1 MDYVDYTTTALKI
14 YWSKISPIPTAMVAA
29 CPGLPEE
36 SDLVP
41 GVYEGGL
48 KVWEASLDL
57 VEHLVC
63 PNGGGGGGGGSGLFA
78 HGEVMAVTGR
88 RKSVLEVRRQTK
100 LNKRLWIMRLCCC
113 RFFYGVCVGMGGGF

>member
-1 MDYVDYTTTALKI
+1 M
-14 YWSKISPIPTAMVAA
+14 AMGAA
-29 CPGLPEE
+29 YPDLPEE

-63 PNGGGGGGGGSGLFA
+63 PRGGSGLFA
-78 HGEVMAVTGR
+78 QDGAIAATGR
-88 RKSVLEVRRQTK
+88 TKSVLEVRSTACSRCVQLRSRPRSTEVV
-100 LNKRLWIMRLCCC
+100 
-113 RFFYGVCVGMGGGF
+113 GVRRAVGLLLRAVFRSGGVRWMGGGF

>member
-1 MDYVDYTTTALKI
+1 M
-14 YWSKISPIPTAMVAA
+14 AMVAA
-29 CPGLPEE
+29 CPELPEE

-63 PNGGGGGGGGSGLFA
+63 PEGGGTGGAAAAAAAAGMFA
-78 HGEVMAVTGR
+78 RDEAMAATGR
-88 RKSVLEVRRQTK
+88 RKSVLEVSMYVYVHR
-100 LNKRLWIMRLCCC
+100 
-113 RFFYGVCVGMGGGF
+113 